1 MPDKTRFDGFRGPPI
16 FLGRNGGSNISGDSF
31 KVTCHGLFLDVNVLF
46 ILKTISGIPKRNRVV
61 RYSRI
66 GYVICC
72 KNNNFNIAILIMFV
86 TIVIKDKVTK
96 IFFSFFQNVIIVIES
111 FFNMAFTTIKLQ
123 KTILFI
129 VGHFYNFIRQYWSL
143 RVVLAWERVPLWHL
157 TVI

>member
-1 MPDKTRFDGFRGPPI
+1 M
-16 FLGRNGGSNISGDSF
+16 
-31 KVTCHGLFLDVNVLF
+31 
-46 ILKTISGIPKRNRVV
+46 
-61 RYSRI
+61 
-66 GYVICC
+66 
-72 KNNNFNIAILIMFV
+72 MFV

-143 RVVLAWERVPLWHL
+143 RVVSA
-157 TVI
+157 